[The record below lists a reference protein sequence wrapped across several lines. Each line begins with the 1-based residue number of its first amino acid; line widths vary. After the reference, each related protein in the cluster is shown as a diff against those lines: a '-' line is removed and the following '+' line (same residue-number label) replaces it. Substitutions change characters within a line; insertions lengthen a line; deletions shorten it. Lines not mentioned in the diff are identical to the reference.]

1 MPAPSPILWMV
12 IPCYNEEAVLP
23 RTAPMFRDVLNR
35 LVEQGL
41 VSAESRILFVDDG
54 SGDGTWGIIKDLAGK
69 DPAFRGISLSR
80 NRGHQNALLCGLMEC
95 RGRCDVSVSLDCDG
109 QDDVSKVSEMLLRY
123 GEGCDVVYGVRSS
136 RDTDTAFKRL
146 TAEGFY
152 KLLNAM
158 GVEAVFN
165 HADYRLMSARALDG
179 LSRFGEVNLFLR
191 GMVPLVGFKSAT
203 VEYSREERIA
213 GESHYPLGKMLRLA
227 LDGIT
232 SLSVAPIHAIS
243 AIGVVFSLIGFVGV
257 VWAVVSAVMGQAV
270 AGWSSLACMVCLLGG
285 MQLLALGVLG
295 EYIGK
300 LYLESKRRPRYI
312 VAERTWG

>member
-1 MPAPSPILWMV
+1 MPVPPILWMV

-23 RTAPMFRDVLNR
+23 RTAPMFRDALSR
-35 LVEQGL
+35 LAEQGL

-123 GEGCDVVYGVRSS
+123 GEGCDVVYGVRGS
-136 RDTDTAFKRL
+136 RDTDAAFKRL

-165 HADYRLMSARALDG
+165 HADYRLMSARAMDG
-179 LSRFGEVNLFLR
+179 LSQFGEVNLFLR

-232 SLSVAPIHAIS
+232 SLSVAPIHAIA
-243 AIGVVFSLIGFVGV
+243 AIGVVFSLVGFVGV

-312 VAERTWG
+312 VAERTWGD

>member
-1 MPAPSPILWMV
+1 MV

-23 RTAPMFRDVLNR
+23 RTAPMFRDALNL

-54 SGDGTWGIIKDLAGK
+54 SGDGTWDIIKDLSGK
-69 DPAFRGISLSR
+69 DPVFKGISLSR

-95 RGRCDVSVSLDCDG
+95 RGRCDVAVSIDCDG

-152 KLLNAM
+152 RLLNAM

-179 LSRFGEVNLFLR
+179 LSQFGEVNLFLR

-232 SLSVAPIHAIS
+232 SLSVAPIHAIA
-243 AIGVVFSLIGFVGV
+243 AIGVVFSLVGFVGV
-257 VWAVVSAVMGQAV
+257 VWAVVSAVMGQVV

-285 MQLLALGVLG
+285 MQLLALGVFSKNFLN
-295 EYIGK
+295 K
-300 LYLESKRRPRYI
+300 LLCSY
-312 VAERTWG
+312 

>member
-1 MPAPSPILWMV
+1 M
-12 IPCYNEEAVLP
+12 
-23 RTAPMFRDVLNR
+23 
-35 LVEQGL
+35 
-41 VSAESRILFVDDG
+41 
-54 SGDGTWGIIKDLAGK
+54 
-69 DPAFRGISLSR
+69 
-80 NRGHQNALLCGLMEC
+80 
-95 RGRCDVSVSLDCDG
+95 
-109 QDDVSKVSEMLLRY
+109 
-123 GEGCDVVYGVRSS
+123 
-136 RDTDTAFKRL
+136 
-146 TAEGFY
+146 
-152 KLLNAM
+152 
-158 GVEAVFN
+158 
-165 HADYRLMSARALDG
+165 
-179 LSRFGEVNLFLR
+179 
-191 GMVPLVGFKSAT
+191 
-203 VEYSREERIA
+203 EYSREERIA